1 MCRPAGRS
9 REPLENAAPLARH
22 WLGRA
27 KPGGRMVVIA
37 EHGRQQHFSLPML
50 QRPPSSRWQ
59 GLQGAALQ
67 GLNHQ
72 MEAVHEQRSGRPW

>member
-9 REPLENAAPLARH
+9 REPLEDAAPLARH

-27 KPGGRMVVIA
+27 KPGGRVVVIA
-37 EHGRQQHFSLPML
+37 EHGRQERLRAPM
-50 QRPPSSRWQ
+50 
-59 GLQGAALQ
+59 LQGAALQ